1 MKKAFTLIELLVVI
15 AIIAILAAML
25 MPALARAREEAR
37 RSNCRS
43 NLHNVSLGL
52 QMQRNTHKEVWAVS
66 YEPARA
72 ANQYCNAFGRIIGE
86 GYVPDLDVFNCPT
99 AGPKALLKDLK
110 LPAPRTGGTVETGG
124 MGSVLLA
131 GYGYDNGRV
140 DKNSIEGRE
149 VLADMDRHTF
159 ADDDGAPLVDGT
171 HPEGLPNH
179 TGGSNVAYFD
189 NAVAWTDVTEVGP
202 APMNPQAPDN
212 IEWLINH
219 PVDGT
224 TLVRYGVVQGLR
236 CDAGRDLHLLPPD
249 DPQCND
255 RWGEAPNDHDDIYS
269 IDSRTELNVFYIGSD
284 TDVDFAG
291 WSWSGGK
298 PTLPKS
304 KDDAYITPTGAA
316 PTGAGTPPQA
326 RWLMSSGWP
335 QI

>member
-43 NLHNVSLGL
+43 NLHNISLGL
-52 QMQRNTHKEVWAVS
+52 QMQRNARKEVWAVS
-66 YEPARA
+66 YEPSRA
-72 ANQYCNAFGRIIGE
+72 ANQYCNAFGRIVGE

-99 AGPKALLKDLK
+99 PGARALLKDLK
-110 LPAPRTGGTVETGG
+110 LPASRTGGTEETGG
-124 MGSVLLA
+124 IGHVLLS

-159 ADDDGAPLVDGT
+159 ADPDGAPLVDGT

-179 TGGSNVAYFD
+179 TGGSNVAYID
-189 NAVAWTDVTEVGP
+189 NAVAWTNLTELGP
-202 APMNPQAPDN
+202 EAMQPQPPDQ
-212 IEWLINH
+212 IEWLIDH
-219 PVDGT
+219 PSGV
-224 TLVRYGVVQGLR
+224 TLVRYGILQGAR
-236 CDAGRDLHLLPPD
+236 ADAGRDLHLLPPD

-255 RWGEAPNDHDDIYS
+255 RWGEAPNDHDDIYA
-269 IDSRTELNVFYIGSD
+269 IDSRTELNVFYIASD

-291 WSWSGGK
+291 WTAWDGK

-304 KDDAYITPTGAA
+304 KDDAYITPVGAA
-316 PTGAGTPPQA
+316 PTGAGTPPQT